1 MSDTPETDAVL
12 DQGYYNDDLVIAC
25 RRLERERDEAR
36 GLAENWR
43 DAFDPGRTARPPRP
57 LTTFPWEEQG

>member
-1 MSDTPETDAVL
+1 MNTDSDTPETDAVL

-36 GLAENWR
+36 MI
-43 DAFDPGRTARPPRP
+43 ARNNQDFISGALGHPKIK
-57 LTTFPWEEQG
+57 LPWEDKP